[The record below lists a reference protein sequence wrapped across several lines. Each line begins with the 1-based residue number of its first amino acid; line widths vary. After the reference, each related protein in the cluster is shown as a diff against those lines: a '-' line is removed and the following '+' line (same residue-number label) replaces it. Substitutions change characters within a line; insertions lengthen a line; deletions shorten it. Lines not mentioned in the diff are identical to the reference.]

1 MACKKSGIVPDF
13 TYRSLKV
20 LELKTN
26 LPIAGA
32 EVRIYECK
40 TYGFGGCSDV
50 SLLRTLTTDKDGNF
64 QFDLKLNVFVADA
77 THDQYWDGGSG
88 GETFWGT
95 SQPVTDIY
103 LTPVAYTKLHIK
115 RINPHSPG
123 LSLVVNINRD
133 SSFFNYGPTNAFAQ
147 PDDTTVVMPSYG
159 YTNNILSWHFSD
171 AMGNVD
177 TTDVGGQLPS
187 YYISRFDTAS
197 MEINY

>member
-13 TYRSLKV
+13 TPSLKV